1 LSKRKKLRKVK
12 KGASYMW
19 NQSKRPKKVLFYT
32 SILSKLH
39 IISEKEKN
47 ILIEKQKGPKL

>member
-1 LSKRKKLRKVK
+1 MYKVK

-39 IISEKEKN
+39 ILSEKEKN
-47 ILIEKQKGPKL
+47 ILIEKQKRTKH

>member
-1 LSKRKKLRKVK
+1 
-12 KGASYMW
+12 MW